1 MAWDCFDAN
10 SSVSHAAVESGDLL
24 KLMMSGE
31 MSDQCVESKG
41 TTMAITPPPPP
52 LSSFDNQENSAPQ
65 GRKLSTVLG
74 ISPNPVVNNQWFNGQ
89 EIKLDGWHFVSCRFD
104 NCRLLLTS
112 TEFSLD
118 RCFVDDRTVINYSN
132 ELITVVKLFN
142 FRSDYMRRNFPSF
155 VPDYNIDGTISVGIN
170 KWE

>member
-1 MAWDCFDAN
+1 
-10 SSVSHAAVESGDLL
+10 
-24 KLMMSGE
+24 MSGE
-31 MSDQCVESKG
+31 IWGQYFKSKG
-41 TTMAITPPPPP
+41 TTIMAVTPPPPP
-52 LSSFDNQENSAPQ
+52 LSSFDNQEDSAPQ
-65 GRKLSTVLG
+65 GRKLSTILG

-112 TEFSLD
+112 TEFSLE

-132 ELITVVKLFN
+132 ELVNVVKLFN
-142 FRSDYMRRNFPSF
+142 FRNDYMRRNFPGF
-155 VPDYNIDGTISVGIN
+155 VPDYNIDGTLSVGIN